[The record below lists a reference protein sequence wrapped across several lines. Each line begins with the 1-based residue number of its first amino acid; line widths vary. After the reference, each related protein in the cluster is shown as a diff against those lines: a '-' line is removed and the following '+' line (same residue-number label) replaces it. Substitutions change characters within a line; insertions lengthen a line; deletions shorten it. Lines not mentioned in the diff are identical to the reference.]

1 MAKVKVTVIDKKC
14 YPELQKKYCM
24 DPDVGLCPMFEV
36 GQEFIIEKGNGNFVV
51 KHGIVSVVIFMLDFR
66 VVLL

>member
-36 GQEFIIEKGNGNFVV
+36 CLLYTSDAADEQRGGVV
-51 KHGIVSVVIFMLDFR
+51 CRRR
-66 VVLL
+66 VFN